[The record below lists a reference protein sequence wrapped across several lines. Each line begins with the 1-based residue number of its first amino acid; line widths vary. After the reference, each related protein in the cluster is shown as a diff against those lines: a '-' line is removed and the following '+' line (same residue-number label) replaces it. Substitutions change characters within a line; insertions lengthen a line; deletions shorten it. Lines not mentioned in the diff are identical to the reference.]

1 MCKCNQNNKCRCN
14 QNPCGCEKID
24 AKCVLYNGVCLSNL
38 GICADTDLE
47 EIIIIIDRLIQD
59 ILEQIEQAWVAA
71 NIGGG
76 AEVYKGISS
85 LGIHM
90 FRTLIDSVS
99 VNVVEN
105 ENNISLEV
113 DEDWLEGVI
122 RRIVNEITIELDS
135 PLNSISI
142 TSPDT
147 NEFDIDINPNTFTS
161 PNGSVTITST
171 TTEGELKINFQIN
184 PSYIN
189 SLLPN
194 ITNVGTGA
202 EIYKGLNVND
212 HEFRGITTQV
222 TQPSNPG
229 QLSGSITAGAVV
241 DGDNVRIDLNFSSLT
256 VTPQTF
262 GVPEYYVNSA
272 NPNNGDGS
280 AVNPFRTWELCK
292 EAIIRT
298 DLGGTFS
305 NPYNNGVKVIFQT
318 NITSTEDL
326 TVSNVTYNFQ
336 NNVTFTYIGTGP
348 IIDYAKFTG
357 TTFKQITLSGDGIL
371 RQQESMSGTL
381 NALNIIG
388 GDGTFSRTLNIRGNI
403 EVRERE
409 RNSNPSSD
417 PSNFVEAE
425 RKDSAGSTIYGYNET
440 FSKGTVYVSGRNTGG
455 TSLIAIYSGARLTI
469 RDRINTA
476 IQMAGSGSGTSAIV
490 VEGTLQ
496 VLHIDK
502 VVRYS
507 TYTGT
512 SPDKY
517 FEPSTTIP
525 RIIINDGYSIVF
537 NDGTFK
543 ASHTGSTHSGGYS
556 CLVEVKGTSSTG
568 QNSTF
573 RVGSESRFI
582 VTQDVFYQNIFNVD
596 SDAIVELDNTNLG
609 ISGYNGTCYLNN
621 FFYAPTT
628 STPNLRLVFGR
639 IDFGGPGSFKN
650 INITTVPNTY
660 WVFINGAPVSSA
672 MKTSANVA
680 LENDIYTNSGIL
692 TRD

>member
-1 MCKCNQNNKCRCN
+1 MCKCNQNNKCSCN

-24 AKCVLYNGVCLSNL
+24 SKCVLYNGVCLSNL
-38 GICADTDLE
+38 DICEDTDLE
-47 EIIIIIDRLIQD
+47 EIIIIIDGLIQD

-85 LGIHM
+85 LGIYQ

-105 ENNISLEV
+105 ENNISLSV

-122 RRIVNEITIELDS
+122 IRLIDDVISNLPDTELDS
-135 PLNSISI
+135 PLSSISI
-142 TSPDT
+142 TSTGT
-147 NEFDIDINPNTFTS
+147 NEFELDLNPTTFTS
-161 PNGSVTITST
+161 PNGSVTITSST
-171 TTEGELKINFQIN
+171 VGGVLRINFQIN

-189 SLLPN
+189 GLLPN
-194 ITNVGTGA
+194 ITNVGSGA
-202 EIYKGLNVND
+202 DIYKGLNGNN

-280 AVNPFRTWELCK
+280 AVNPFKTWELCK
-292 EAIIRT
+292 AAI
-298 DLGGTFS
+298 GGTPDTS
-305 NPYNNGVKVIFQT
+305 RNVRVIFQSS
-318 NITSTEDL
+318 ISSTEDL
-326 TVSNVTYNFQ
+326 TLNGVDFVFQ
-336 NNVTFTYIGTGP
+336 NNVIFTYTGTGP
-348 IIDYAKFTG
+348 IIDYTKFTG
-357 TTFKQITLSGDGIL
+357 TTNKHITLSGEGIL

-425 RKDSAGSTIYGYNET
+425 RKDGAGSTLYGYNET
-440 FSKGTVYVSGRNTGG
+440 FSKGTVYVSGRNPGG
-455 TSLIAIYSGARLTI
+455 TALMVIQSGARLTI
-469 RDRINTA
+469 RDRINTT
-476 IQMAGSGSGTSAIV
+476 IQMEGSGSGSSSIV
-490 VEGTLQ
+490 VDGTLQ

-512 SPDKY
+512 SPDMY

-525 RIIINDGYSIVF
+525 RIIINDGYAIVF

-543 ASHTGSTHSGGYS
+543 ASHTGSTNSGGYS

-568 QNSTF
+568 QKSTF
-573 RVGSESRFI
+573 RVESGSRFI
-582 VTQDVFYQNIFNVD
+582 VSQDVFYQSIFNVD
-596 SDAIVELDNTNLG
+596 SDAVIVLDNTNL
-609 ISGYNGTCYLNN
+609 IITGYNGTCYLNN

-628 STPNLRLVFGR
+628 STPSLRLVFGR
-639 IDFGGPGSFKN
+639 IDFGGPGSFKDT
-650 INITTVPNTY
+650 NITTAPNTY
-660 WVFINGAPVSSA
+660 WVFINGAPVSSV
-672 MKTSANVA
+672 MKTSANVT

>member
-1 MCKCNQNNKCRCN
+1 MCKCNQNNKCSCN

-47 EIIIIIDRLIQD
+47 EIIIIIDKLIQD
-59 ILEQIEQAWVAA
+59 ILEQIEEAWTAA

-85 LGIHM
+85 LGIHQ

-105 ENNISLEV
+105 ENNISLAV
-113 DEDWLEGVI
+113 DEDWLEDVI
-122 RRIVNEITIELDS
+122 IRIVGDIIPDTELDS

-142 TSPDT
+142 TSTGT
-147 NEFDIDINPNTFTS
+147 NKFELDLNPTTFVS
-161 PNGSVTITST
+161 PNGSVTITSHT
-171 TTEGELKINFQIN
+171 IGGTLKINFQVN
-184 PSYIN
+184 PTYIEN
-189 SLLPN
+189 LLPN
-194 ITNVGTGA
+194 IVNVGTGA
-202 EIYKGLNVND
+202 DIYKGKNGND

-256 VTPQTF
+256 VIPQTF

-280 AVNPFRTWELCK
+280 AVNPYKTWELCK
-292 EAIIRT
+292 TAI
-298 DLGGTFS
+298 GGTPDTS
-305 NPYNNGVKVIFQT
+305 RNIRVIFQSS
-318 NITSTEDL
+318 ISSTEDL
-326 TVSNVTYNFQ
+326 TLNGVDFIFQ
-336 NNVTFTYIGTGP
+336 NNVTFTYTGTGP
-348 IIDYAKFTG
+348 IIDYTKFTG
-357 TTFKQITLSGDGIL
+357 TTNKQITLSGEGIL

-388 GDGTFSRTLNIRGNI
+388 GDGTFSRTLSIRGNI

-425 RKDSAGSTIYGYNET
+425 RKDGAGYTIYGYNEA

-455 TSLIAIYSGARLTI
+455 ASLIAIYSGARLTI
-469 RDRINTA
+469 RDRINPA
-476 IQMAGSGSGTSAIV
+476 IQMEGSGSGSSAIV
-490 VEGTLQ
+490 SDGTLQ
-496 VLHIDK
+496 VLHIGK

-512 SPDKY
+512 SPDMY

-525 RIIINDGYSIVF
+525 RIIINDGYSIIF

-543 ASHTGSTHSGGYS
+543 ASYTGSTNSGGYS
-556 CLVEVKGTSSTG
+556 CLVEVKGKSSTG

-573 RVGSESRFI
+573 KVGSESRFI

-596 SDAIVELDNTNLG
+596 SDAVVDLDNTNSG
-609 ISGYNGTCYLNN
+609 ISGYNGTCYLKN
-621 FFYAPTT
+621 FFYTPTT

-639 IDFGGPGSFKN
+639 IDFSGPGLFKHT
-650 INITTVPNTY
+650 NITNVPNIY
-660 WVFINGAPVSSA
+660 WVFINGKPISSTIS
-672 MKTSANVA
+672 TSPDASLN
-680 LENDIYTNSGIL
+680 NDIYTNSGVL

>member
-1 MCKCNQNNKCRCN
+1 MCKCNQNNKCNCN

-24 AKCVLYNGVCLSNL
+24 AKCVLYNGVCLTNL

-47 EIIIIIDRLIQD
+47 EIIIIIDGLIQD
-59 ILEQIEQAWVAA
+59 ILEQIEQSWVAA
-71 NIGGG
+71 NIGEG

-99 VNVVEN
+99 INVVEN

-122 RRIVNEITIELDS
+122 IRIINDIISNLPNTELNS

-142 TSPDT
+142 TSTGT
-147 NEFDIDINPNTFTS
+147 NEFELDLNPTTFAS
-161 PNGSVTITST
+161 PNGSVTITSST
-171 TTEGELKINFQIN
+171 LGGVLRINFQIN

-189 SLLPN
+189 SLLPD
-194 ITNVGTGA
+194 IVNVGTGA
-202 EIYKGLNVND
+202 DIYKGLNGNN

-241 DGDNVRIDLNFSSLT
+241 DGDNVKIDLNFSSLT

-262 GVPEYYVNSA
+262 GIPEYYVNA
-272 NPNNGDGS
+272 VNPNPGDGS
-280 AVNPFRTWELCK
+280 AVNPYKTWELCK
-292 EAIIRT
+292 TAI
-298 DLGGTFS
+298 GGTPDTS
-305 NPYNNGVKVIFQT
+305 RNIRVIFQS
-318 NITSTEDL
+318 NISSTEDL
-326 TVSNVTYNFQ
+326 TLNGVDFIFQ
-336 NNVTFTYIGTGP
+336 NNVTFTYTGTGP
-348 IIDYAKFTG
+348 IIDYTKFTG
-357 TTFKQITLSGDGIL
+357 TTNKQITLSGEGNL

-388 GDGTFSRTLNIRGNI
+388 GDGTFSRTLIIRGNI

-425 RKDSAGSTIYGYNET
+425 RKDGAGATIYGYNEA
-440 FSKGTVYVSGRNTGG
+440 FSKGTVYVSGRNTSGV
-455 TSLIAIYSGARLTI
+455 SLIGILSGARFTI
-469 RDRINTA
+469 RDRINPA
-476 IQMAGSGSGTSAIV
+476 IQMAGSGSGSSAIV
-490 VEGTLQ
+490 VDGTLQ

-512 SPDKY
+512 SPDMY

-543 ASHTGSTHSGGYS
+543 ASHTGSTNSGGYS
-556 CLVEVKGTSSTG
+556 CLVEVKGKSSTG

-573 RVGSESRFI
+573 KVGSESRFI

-596 SDAIVELDNTNLG
+596 SDAVVDIDNTNSG
-609 ISGYNGTCYLNN
+609 IAGYNGTCYLKN

-650 INITTVPNTY
+650 TNITTVPDTY